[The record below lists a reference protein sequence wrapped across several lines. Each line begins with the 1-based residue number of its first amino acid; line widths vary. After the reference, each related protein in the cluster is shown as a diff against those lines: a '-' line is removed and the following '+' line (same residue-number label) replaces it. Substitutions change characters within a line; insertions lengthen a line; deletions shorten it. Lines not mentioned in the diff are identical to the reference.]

1 MASLLPPDLPPMA
14 GKALKDPTSLGL
26 DVTEPIQIHV
36 IPDAEKDVA
45 PIWGIAGKI
54 SNRENSSTRWNC
66 WLGWTSQSKKMDI
79 MFSQKL
85 TSREQWLWGLVQ
97 IFYSLGIR

>member
-54 SNRENSSTRWNC
+54 SNREKIHQHGGTVGWAGRANRKRWISCFPRN
-66 WLGWTSQSKKMDI
+66 
-79 MFSQKL
+79 
-85 TSREQWLWGLVQ
+85 
-97 IFYSLGIR
+97 